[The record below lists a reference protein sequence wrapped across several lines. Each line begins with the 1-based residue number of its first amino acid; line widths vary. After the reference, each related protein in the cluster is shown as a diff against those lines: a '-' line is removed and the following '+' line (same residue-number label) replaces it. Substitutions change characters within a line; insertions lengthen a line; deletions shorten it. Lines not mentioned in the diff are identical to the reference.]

1 MSVYKCYGKI
11 CNNFAHA
18 QAVSSR
24 PSFLF
29 KGQQRRYIIGIIM
42 YYAQV
47 WLKLEAVLIELTPR
61 ICYSILD
68 VWNGRDV

>member
-1 MSVYKCYGKI
+1 MGKYAIILRMRKQSVAGL
-11 CNNFAHA
+11 
-18 QAVSSR
+18 
-24 PSFLF
+24 LF
-29 KGQQRRYIIGIIM
+29 CLKASKGDIIGIIM

-47 WLKLEAVLIELTPR
+47 WLKSEAVLIELTPR